1 MHYEDGTTVAP
12 NSMIRTAILPLVL
25 IVSLFF
31 LWGMANNLNDILI
44 KQFKKAFELSDFQAG
59 LVQSAFYLGYFVFA
73 IPAGMF
79 MRRYSYKAAIILG
92 LLLYAAGAF
101 LFYPAAQAH
110 TYNLFLLA
118 LFVIAS
124 GLAFLETTANPLVTV
139 LGPAEGAARRLN
151 LAQAFN
157 PLGSITGILI
167 GQHFIFSGVEHSAT
181 DLAAM
186 SPAARQAFYVAES
199 SAVQTPY
206 LVIGGVVVL
215 WALLIALTR
224 FPATS
229 SAGDEPAVA
238 QRHGIIGRLLR
249 KRRFVLAIVAQFFY
263 VGAQVGIWSF
273 LIRYIQDGL
282 PGTPEKSAA
291 LYLTVSL
298 VLFMV
303 GRFVGTAL
311 LRYLPPARLLGIFA
325 LINLALC
332 SIAVASPHT
341 VGVYALVASSFFM
354 SVMFPT
360 VFALGLEG
368 LGDDERK
375 LGSSLIVMAII
386 GGAILTALMG
396 AVSDQAGIHWAMA
409 VPAVC
414 FAVILWFAVASG
426 RRSQPIAGRV

>member
-1 MHYEDGTTVAP
+1 MHFEDTNTVAP
-12 NSMIRTAILPLVL
+12 GSLARAAILPLVL

-79 MRRYSYKAAIILG
+79 MKRYSYKAAIILG

-167 GQHFIFSGVEHSAT
+167 GQHFILSGIEHSTA

-186 SPAARQAFYVAES
+186 SPAARQAFYAAES

-206 LVIGGVVVL
+206 LVIGAVVVL

-224 FPATS
+224 FPATTIT
-229 SAGDEPAVA
+229 SAVEPAG
-238 QRHGIIGRLLR
+238 QRHGIFGRLLR
-249 KRRFVLAIVAQFFY
+249 RGRFVLAVLAQFFY

-291 LYLTVSL
+291 TYLTASL
-298 VLFMV
+298 VLFMA

-332 SIAVASPHT
+332 SIAVASPHL

-360 VFALGLEG
+360 IFALGLEG

-409 VPAVC
+409 VPALC
-414 FAVILWFAVASG
+414 FAVILWFAVASTTQGARATG
-426 RRSQPIAGRV
+426 RT